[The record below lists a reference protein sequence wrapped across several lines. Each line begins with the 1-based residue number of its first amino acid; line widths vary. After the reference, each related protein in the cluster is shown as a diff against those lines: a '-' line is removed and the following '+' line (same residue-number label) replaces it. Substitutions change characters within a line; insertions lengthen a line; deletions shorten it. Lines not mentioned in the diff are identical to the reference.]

1 MLQLGAILL
10 LPATFPGRLHKP
22 GCKSI
27 LVAIHVLIP
36 IITLLG
42 ISSLVRLPKSGQP
55 KTCTHLH
62 PKDYIVSAEY
72 KLLRNIAA

>member
-1 MLQLGAILL
+1 MDAKVLIVLNPRCVTIIIAIRFVHIVLL
-10 LPATFPGRLHKP
+10 SF
-22 GCKSI
+22 SI

-55 KTCTHLH
+55 KTCTHLQLYC
-62 PKDYIVSAEY
+62 KCRIQAVA
-72 KLLRNIAA
+72 